1 MTTDTQAD
9 PGTPPS
15 PGPRPADQWTTSG
28 TIGLVIVRIVVPL
41 WVLSGALFKITE
53 RSPKLL
59 PKNFIQQVE
68 SMGLDLYWILALL
81 IAVEFAAVAVM
92 LLVPK
97 LARGAALFM
106 LGAFCLVL
114 LNEMRAGNMESCG
127 CLGSASPPPWLMLII
142 DFILLMGVV
151 IFKPHPLQL
160 TSRPVGWTMAT
171 GAMLI
176 GSGLAFGLVLSEAGS
191 GAVVQVETP
200 TTIEQPEQNASTN
213 TPSPAPTTE
222 ERQLP
227 SYYVLD
233 TSDWVGQNISDI
245 DLIQYITDL
254 PDTINEGRQY
264 IVFFSRTCDHCQMLL
279 EFHFAYGEVAPTT
292 LVAIPESKSGFETEG
307 LLDQPC
313 LDCTELALPV
323 GTDWLMTPPVV
334 LAIEDGVV
342 RCAKEADD
350 SDAPECLLWH

>member
-1 MTTDTQAD
+1 MTSDPVSDHDTVA
-9 PGTPPS
+9 P
-15 PGPRPADQWTTSG
+15 PGPRPADQWSPSG
-28 TIGLVIVRIVVPL
+28 TIGLVIVRVVVPL

-68 SMGLDLYWILALL
+68 SMGLDLYWVLAVL
-81 IAVEFAAVAVM
+81 IAVEFAAVSVM

-97 LARGAALFM
+97 LARAAAVFM

-127 CLGSASPPPWLMLII
+127 CLGSASPPPWMMLIV

-160 TSRPVGWTMAT
+160 TSQRLGWTLT
-171 GAMLI
+171 SGAVLI
-176 GSGLAFGLVLSEAGS
+176 GSGAAFGLVLSEAGS
-191 GAVVQVETP
+191 GAVVQVEPATTVAEPGQDAHADSTTP
-200 TTIEQPEQNASTN
+200 AIQ
-213 TPSPAPTTE
+213 
-222 ERQLP
+222 ERRLP

-233 TSDWVGQNISDI
+233 TDDWVGRNISDI
-245 DLIQYITDL
+245 DLIQYIPDL
-254 PDTINEGRQY
+254 PETIHEGRQY
-264 IVFFSRTCDHCQMLL
+264 MIFFSKTCDHCQMLL
-279 EFHFAYGEVAPTT
+279 EFHFAFGEVAPTT

-313 LDCTELALPV
+313 LDCTELELPV
-323 GTDWLMTPPVV
+323 GTDWLMTPPVLV
-334 LAIEDGVV
+334 AIEDGVV
-342 RCAKEADD
+342 QCAKEAED
-350 SDAPECLLWH
+350 SEAPECLLWH

>member
-1 MTTDTQAD
+1 MMSDQGSN
-9 PGTPPS
+9 PGSVAPS
-15 PGPRPADQWTTSG
+15 GPRPVDQWSASG
-28 TIGLVIVRIVVPL
+28 TIGLLIVRVVVPL
-41 WVLSGALFKITE
+41 WILSGALFKITE
-53 RSPKLL
+53 QSPKLL

-68 SMGLDLYWILALL
+68 SMGLDLYWVLAVL
-81 IAVEFAAVAVM
+81 IAVEFAAVSVM

-97 LARGAALFM
+97 LARAAAVFM

-127 CLGSASPPPWLMLII
+127 CLGSASPPPWMMLIG

-160 TSRPVGWTMAT
+160 TSQRVGWALAS
-171 GAMLI
+171 GGILI

-191 GAVVQVETP
+191 GAIVQMTSNNVEGEVPGRTTP
-200 TTIEQPEQNASTN
+200 AL
-213 TPSPAPTTE
+213 E

-233 TSDWVGQNISDI
+233 TDDWVGRNISDI
-245 DLIQYITDL
+245 DLFQYIPGL
-254 PDTINEGRQY
+254 PETIDEGRQY
-264 IVFFSRTCDHCQMLL
+264 LVFFSRTCDHCQMLL
-279 EFHFAYGEVAPTT
+279 EFHFAFGEVAPTT

-313 LDCTELALPV
+313 LDCTELELPV
-323 GTDWLMTPPVV
+323 GTDWLMTPPVLV
-334 LAIEDGVV
+334 AIEDGIVQ
-342 RCAKEADD
+342 CAKEADD
-350 SDAPECLLWH
+350 SEAPECLLWH